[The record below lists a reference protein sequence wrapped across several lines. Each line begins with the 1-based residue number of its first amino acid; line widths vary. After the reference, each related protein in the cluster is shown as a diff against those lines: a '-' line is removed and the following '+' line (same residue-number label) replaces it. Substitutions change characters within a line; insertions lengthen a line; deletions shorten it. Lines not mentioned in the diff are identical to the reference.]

1 MARKNDIATHRWN
14 SDVFSSG
21 GAQTRS
27 SQAVAAKKLCHSC
40 QFRNDATA
48 STCARCAN
56 SLLRACLACG
66 KMMDVGSACW
76 ACGYQEQRRGEVCT
90 GRTDRAPPDVRV
102 RMAAGRREAPP
113 LHCSRAS
120 TSSASTGFDI

>member
-1 MARKNDIATHRWN
+1 MLLVRAEPPAPPAATLGDTSKRVEYDREMARKNDIATHRWN

-27 SQAVAAKKLCHSC
+27 SQAAAAKKLCHSC

-56 SLLRACLACG
+56 SLLRACAACG

-76 ACGYQEQRRGEVCT
+76 ACGYKQTQSAAQRWG
-90 GRTDRAPPDVRV
+90 A
-102 RMAAGRREAPP
+102 
-113 LHCSRAS
+113 
-120 TSSASTGFDI
+120 

>member
-27 SQAVAAKKLCHSC
+27 SQAAAAKKLCHSC

-56 SLLRACLACG
+56 SLTRSCPACS
-66 KMMDVGSACW
+66 KMMDVGCACW
-76 ACGYQEQRRGEVCT
+76 ACGYTQQQTAAQRWG
-90 GRTDRAPPDVRV
+90 A
-102 RMAAGRREAPP
+102 
-113 LHCSRAS
+113 
-120 TSSASTGFDI
+120 